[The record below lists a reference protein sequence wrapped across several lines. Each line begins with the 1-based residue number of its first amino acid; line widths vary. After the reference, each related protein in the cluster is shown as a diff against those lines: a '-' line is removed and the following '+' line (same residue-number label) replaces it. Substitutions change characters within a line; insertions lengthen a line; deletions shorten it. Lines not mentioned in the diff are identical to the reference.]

1 MKRLLI
7 FILCVICASA
17 VQVYAQTDSRM
28 VQPDLQTTEFFDP
41 TKEKNELPYQFST
54 DWRIEA
60 GYVQSNERKLD
71 TLAVYKH
78 GIRLGATI
86 DFNLPHNFSVQ
97 TGALATLTYGVDEQH
112 WRSQSQES
120 SQIEVINHNL
130 VQLQLTIPV
139 RAYYHITLWKE
150 LRMFFFAGPQLH
162 IGLLNY
168 DIIDNQISD
177 LCTEWL
183 QSIGARLDNYDRY
196 AQKEIFR
203 SNIQFG
209 IGGGLEWDRYRLQA
223 GYDFG
228 LNNLQRASLL
238 PNQTMN
244 EWGWMCTFSYKF

>member
-1 MKRLLI
+1 MTEDKGEQDVLK
-7 FILCVICASA
+7 
-17 VQVYAQTDSRM
+17 VYIT
-28 VQPDLQTTEFFDP
+28 
-41 TKEKNELPYQFST
+41 NE
-54 DWRIEA
+54 
-60 GYVQSNERKLD
+60 G
-71 TLAVYKH
+71 KH
-78 GIRLGATI
+78 AREHL
-86 DFNLPHNFSVQ
+86 NQ
-97 TGALATLTYGVDEQH
+97 
-112 WRSQSQES
+112 R
-120 SQIEVINHNL
+120 QIEVINHNL

-168 DIIDNQISD
+168 DIIDNQTSD